1 VAVIQVPLEIPDDIY
16 VRMLAGEYVRV
27 GGVVRD
33 HGGQLVKLLGD
44 ASPIDDAQEA
54 AKASIAKVLRNR
66 TVVGIGLGFAVVA
79 ATAGGAAYRAKRKT
93 KAAQLEL
100 PTSVE
105 NYSDS
110 LAAYLEAARHGSL
123 DAEIIERLIADLDAV
138 NAESHS
144 GTITI
149 EFSPE
154 QSETLVGI
162 VAGHTSPN
170 RRRKAPRSSSSART
184 SKSNGISSA
193 ERPDEHSSEIGRIC
207 RRARRMRRRRVVQR
221 EGRYRERRCCFGRG
235 PAVKTPMCPAR
246 SRQGEASSA

>member
-1 VAVIQVPLEIPDDIY
+1 
-16 VRMLAGEYVRV
+16 MLAGEYVRV

-162 VAGHTSPN
+162 VAGHT
-170 RRRKAPRSSSSART
+170 RKLAEANEREL
-184 SKSNGISSA
+184 SNLPEPATQGATII
-193 ERPDEHSSEIGRIC
+193 ELRPYLE
-207 RRARRMRRRRVVQR
+207 VQR
-221 EGRYRERRCCFGRG
+221 DLF
-235 PAVKTPMCPAR
+235 
-246 SRQGEASSA
+246 SRAA